1 MRGSFSD
8 LYAKLACVAGLFV
21 CWGCESAKPPQPAEV
36 TSERSQS
43 DTPVPA
49 PMRLPR
55 ADDWFDDVSSALGV
69 RARYETGRAAGRNT
83 LLETVG
89 GGVGLVD
96 FDRDGRLDIYSV
108 GGGTIDPSSEQPQ
121 GVPGQLLRQ
130 RHDEHFQ
137 GMTTAARLT
146 DPTGYSHGIVAGDF
160 DNDGF
165 SDLFLTCF
173 GRCILWRNQ
182 GDGTFDNV
190 TESAGLT
197 VPGWSTA
204 AAFADV
210 NGDGNADLFVA
221 GYVDWSPGSGRAGTS
236 PPDDVPPPQHYSP
249 VPDHLYLN
257 LGDGRFE
264 DVTSRAGIRSDGMGL
279 GVLAADLN
287 RDGWVDLYVAN
298 DVVANHLYWGGPDF
312 PLREAAESSGLA
324 YNDSGTPEGSMG
336 VDAADVNGDNRLD
349 LWLTNFELEDN
360 SLSLNLGDGL
370 FQHATSRM
378 GLAGQGRVLVGF
390 GTGFQDFDAD
400 GWPDLYVLN
409 GHVQYHSKFSPF
421 RQPAS
426 LLRNRDG
433 QRFEDVTGQG
443 GPWFSVPHTARGGAA
458 GDWNNDGAID
468 LVVSSLD
475 EPFTLLRNRNPIK
488 KFVRLQLVGTISPRD
503 PVGATIVIDEPLPVR
518 THSVMCGRGYLSHSD
533 TRLIVPIPPDAE
545 AMKLV
550 VLWPSRHRERF
561 EVPTDSGEAVIVEGR
576 GENLD

>member
-1 MRGSFSD
+1 MRGPWSDSF
-8 LYAKLACVAGLFV
+8 AILACLAGLFA
-21 CWGCESAKPPQPAEV
+21 CSGCETAKSPQPAEI
-36 TSERSQS
+36 TSARSQS

-49 PMRLPR
+49 PASLPR
-55 ADDWFDDVSSALGV
+55 ADDWFEDVSSALGV

-108 GGGTIDPSSEQPQ
+108 GGGTIGQSSEQPQ

-137 GMTTAARLT
+137 DETSVARLT
-146 DPTGYSHGIVAGDF
+146 DPTGYSHGIVVGDF

-165 SDLFLTCF
+165 SDLLLTCY
-173 GRCILWRNQ
+173 GGCILWRNL
-182 GDGTFDNV
+182 GDGTFDTV
-190 TESAGLT
+190 TESAGLS

-210 NGDGNADLFVA
+210 NDDGNADLFIT
-221 GYVDWSPGSGRAGTS
+221 GYVDWSPDSDRAAAS

-249 VPDHLYLN
+249 APDHLYLN

-264 DVTSRAGIRSDGMGL
+264 DATSQAGIRSDGMGL
-279 GVLAADLN
+279 GVLATDLN
-287 RDGWVDLYVAN
+287 GDGRTDLYVAN
-298 DVVANHLYWGGPDF
+298 DVVANHLYWGGPGF
-312 PLREAAESSGLA
+312 PLHEAAESSGLA

-336 VDAADVNGDNRLD
+336 VDAADVNGDGRLD
-349 LWLTNFELEDN
+349 TCVTNFELEDN
-360 SLSLNLGDGL
+360 SLSLNLGDGM
-370 FQHATSRM
+370 FQHATARM
-378 GLAGQGRVLVGF
+378 GLAGLGRSLVGF

-400 GWPDLYVLN
+400 GWPDLYILN

-433 QRFEDVTGQG
+433 QRFEDVTARG
-443 GPWFSVPHTARGGAA
+443 GPWFSQPHTARGGAV
-458 GDWNNDGAID
+458 GDWNNDGAVD

-475 EPFTLLRNRNPIK
+475 EPLALLRNRNPVK

-503 PVGATIVIDEPLPVR
+503 PIGATIVVEHPLPVR
-518 THSVMCGRGYLSHSD
+518 TYAVISGRGYLSHSD
-533 TRLIVPIPPDAE
+533 TRLIVPISSDAE
-545 AMKLV
+545 RVKLA
-550 VLWPSRHRERF
+550 VLWPSRLRERF
-561 EVPTDSGEAVIVEGR
+561 EIPAELEELVIVEGR
-576 GENLD
+576 GTKPD